1 MWLEASVCGPWGEER
16 DKPGYFCCL
25 STKTSQSAL
34 AKCYCSSGKPVP
46 VPKRPCEIN
55 RLSEVTG
62 QRHNLWVNRFAHLLA
77 VHDVTIRSCQG
88 IHKVE
93 VMRAPSYR
101 AG

>member
-1 MWLEASVCGPWGEER
+1 MASVCGPCGEER
-16 DKPGYFCCL
+16 DKPEYFCCL

-46 VPKRPCEIN
+46 APKLPCEID

-62 QRHNLWVNRFAHLLA
+62 QRHNLWVNRFVHLLA
-77 VHDVTIRSCQG
+77 VHDITILNCQD

-93 VMRAPSYR
+93 VMRAPPYR